1 MVLGK
6 ISGKTGKI
14 GEKITGDDK
23 GGDDKGGDDNENKIC
38 LTPDELSDMGLD
50 ESTLDSARNASE
62 RIESAYNQAE
72 DDDCDEVCQA
82 EKSLFQL
89 YQDRL
94 SSLNCAQ
101 DIRTIERQL
110 GNSPIPSGD
119 DSLPDINFLKDI
131 FSKLKLNIGGQK
143 TVYEQFDAYQN
154 QISNLLSDTLKKN
167 QELKERLNSKDSN
180 YEVNYRKSYYETV
193 EIDKIVYGQNIVIL
207 IYFILLVAYTL
218 FMFFMKEKYK
228 DFKFYIYAIVLFI
241 LPYYIIPVLVS
252 IFFRIRDYIY
262 LLIKTTGPKNTYMN
276 L

>member
-1 MVLGK
+1 MVFGK
-6 ISGKTGKI
+6 KSGKGK
-14 GEKITGDDK
+14 GK
-23 GGDDKGGDDNENKIC
+23 GKGKNDEIC
-38 LTPDELSDMGLD
+38 LSPEEISDMGLD
-50 ESTLDSARNASE
+50 ESTLDTVRRASQQMD
-62 RIESAYNQAE
+62 SYYQQAE
-72 DDDCDEVCQA
+72 DDACDEDCQA

-110 GNSPIPSGD
+110 GNSPVPSGD

-131 FSKLKLNIGGQK
+131 FSKLKLSIGGQK

-154 QISNLLSDTLKKN
+154 QINNLLSDTLKQN
-167 QELKERLNSKDSN
+167 QELKEKLNSKDSN

-193 EIDKIVYGQNIVIL
+193 EIDKILYGQNIFIL
-207 IYFILLVAYTL
+207 IYFILLVAYSL

-228 DFKFYIYAIVLFI
+228 DFKFYIFAIVLFI

-262 LLIKTTGPKNTYMN
+262 LLMKTTGPKNTYMN